1 MPRQTARQK
10 TLPKTLILRMINRDL
25 EDAICGSPTKCAIAQ
40 CAWRTIDDPPP
51 TVVRVKENRVTIT
64 WNEMLHHYG
73 VTDHALRLVA
83 KNDDG
88 TLSLSPTESH
98 TLHLPLMRVRPAH
111 INLPAARREQIKNSN
126 AARAKAGRKYPKQNT
141 RQRAAH
147 LAGVRNKKLA
157 AAAARAAATV

>member
-10 TLPKTLILRMINRDL
+10 TFPKTLILRMINKDL
-25 EDAICGSPTKCAIAQ
+25 ENAICGSVTKCAIAQ
-40 CAWRTIDDPPP
+40 CTWRTITDPAP
-51 TVVRVKENRVTIT
+51 TIVKVKENRVTIT

-83 KNDDG
+83 RNDDG
-88 TLSLSPTESH
+88 TLSLSPTELH
-98 TLHLPLMRVRPAH
+98 TLHLPLIRVRPAY
-111 INLPAARREQIKNSN
+111 INLPTERREKIKDFN
-126 AARAKAGRKYPKQNT
+126 AKRRAAGKKYTKQNT

-157 AAAARAAATV
+157 AAAARAAAV